1 MIKLYEIYNFIY
13 TDDLGQEINK
23 DATIGGLFDCLL
35 LRRSVYNYIGVHDS
49 VVRER
54 LFQYIANCTGSHYND
69 IYSLWSTN
77 H

>member
-23 DATIGGLFDCLL
+23 EATIGGLLDCLL
-35 LRRSVYNYIGVHDS
+35 LRMSVYNYIGVYDS

-54 LFQYIANCTGSHYND
+54 LFQYMANCTGTD
-69 IYSLWSTN
+69 CDKIYSMWSESR
-77 H
+77 